1 MNVGSIFAL
10 FGFNEDGKEDKKLKK
25 ELEAFKETPHF
36 KVRMFI
42 KMVSQGM
49 GFKNQL
55 LKFFSNMQPKMD
67 TSDLGEAGDFMMY
80 NRAWYWIS
88 ECNLRKKDWKLAL
101 QDNAS
106 EDFIGCLEVALRYF
120 ESLEEFE
127 KCALLKKIQDFVKKS
142 LIEKENVTP

>member
-1 MNVGSIFAL
+1 MNVGGIFAL
-10 FGFNEDGKEDKKLKK
+10 FGFNEDGKENKKVIK

-36 KVRMFI
+36 KVGMFI
-42 KMVSQGM
+42 KMVSQGI

-55 LKFFSNMQPKMD
+55 LKFFSNMQPKID
-67 TSDLGEAGDFMMY
+67 TSDLDGAGDFMMY

-88 ECNLRKKDWKLAL
+88 ECDVKKKNWKLAL

-106 EDFIGCLEVALRYF
+106 EDFIGYLEIILRYF

-127 KCALLKKIQDFVKKS
+127 KCAFLKKIQDFVKKTP
-142 LIEKENVTP
+142 LEKGNVTI

>member
-1 MNVGSIFAL
+1 MNVGGIFAL

-36 KVRMFI
+36 KIKMFS

-101 QDNAS
+101 KENAS
-106 EDFIGCLEVALRYF
+106 EDLIGCIEVVLRYF

-127 KCALLKKIQDFVKKS
+127 KCAFLKKIQDFVKKS
-142 LIEKENVTP
+142 LIEKEDVTP

>member
-1 MNVGSIFAL
+1 MNVGGIFAL
-10 FGFNEDGKEDKKLKK
+10 FGFNEDGKKDNKLKK

-36 KVRMFI
+36 KVGMFI

-49 GFKNQL
+49 SFKNQL

-67 TSDLGEAGDFMMY
+67 TADLGEAGDFMMY

-106 EDFIGCLEVALRYF
+106 EDFIRYLEVVLKYF
-120 ESLEEFE
+120 ESMEEYE
-127 KCALLKKIQDFVKKS
+127 KCAFLKKIQDFLYKN
-142 LIEKENVTP
+142 LKEA